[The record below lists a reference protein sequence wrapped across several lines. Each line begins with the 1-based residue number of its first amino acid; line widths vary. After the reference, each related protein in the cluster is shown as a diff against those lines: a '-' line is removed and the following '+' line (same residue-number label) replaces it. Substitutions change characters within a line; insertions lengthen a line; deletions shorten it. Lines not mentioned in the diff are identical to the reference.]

1 MNPKTEGQLD
11 LSDATGFAAPEGHA
25 LSVLP
30 PFIWPESRALLGM
43 AQYADSPPSKKCLA
57 SADLISG
64 VLVGVDDGSIEWL
77 TAFLKRDL
85 PCRICL
91 VLALPA
97 AGPTREEHL
106 RALHMLQASRTTHE
120 KKIDLR
126 LLPLNRSYDGDCER
140 FILPPTAIQAHES
153 TTGQTMMSVGSTG
166 DAGHD
171 PTILGSLN
179 MVFQPDATLRDEWRR
194 WFQFVF
200 ESAAPLTEDNVLIPH
215 LVPAKGDPEAAA
227 RWEAYLQS
235 CLSRKVASEQIPA
248 VDPKTGE
255 VIATTDGK
263 QVEPWDAG
271 ITELDPLAQVFQKVY
286 AEGWL
291 VTVDE
296 TTRIK
301 PLAIPLKATLMGQ
314 QSERIIGAV
323 TQKQSFTLKV
333 LDDDADKAMEK
344 FRKVTDLLNLLT
356 LPLSNGNRWL
366 PESARSLLE
375 KEVEARNIAGR
386 QALIKALGGKEAKDI
401 ASFIAARKESIRK
414 NVNEMYR
421 QLGQGDAV
429 PEDKFQEVL
438 REVEKRL
445 SGALNARV
453 TPRLVF
459 NRIAAPPL
467 AGKSPDENWSQ
478 PLSLI
483 SHAAKSLR
491 ESVSD
496 PYFIRQFSGLS
507 FGEKVFREVFNPFGD
522 QVATSQ
528 DQQHCK
534 DELRVI
540 EAILDSELPIKARCQ
555 MLWHLTQ
562 GMPHFYFETHFRI
575 SGDVPEWPEN
585 FVIITAY
592 ATTGRQWTDA
602 QNASADQQLECELES
617 SRLLICR
624 VTGFSP
630 ETGHAEPGWAAGMP
644 WQDACDLGVKYKQ
657 DAIYVVKNDDL
668 FVTFCD
674 KRRQLVPAGDFRDR
688 LNPADK

>member
-1 MNPKTEGQLD
+1 MNPKPEGQVH
-11 LSDATGFAAPEGHA
+11 LSDATDCTAPPGHA

-30 PFIWPESRALLGM
+30 PFIWPDARVLTGVA
-43 AQYADSPPSKKCLA
+43 AYHDSPPSKKCFE

-64 VLVGVDDGSIEWL
+64 VLVGVDDATIDWL
-77 TAFLKRDL
+77 TELLKRDL

-91 VLALPA
+91 VLVLPA

-106 RALHMLQASRTTHE
+106 RALHMLQASRTTDD
-120 KKIDLR
+120 KKLDLR
-126 LLPLNRSYDGDCER
+126 LLPINRSYDGDCER
-140 FILPPTAIQAHES
+140 FILPPTAIQANDS
-153 TTGQTMMSVGSTG
+153 KTGQTIMSVGSTG
-166 DAGHD
+166 DTGHD
-171 PTILGSLN
+171 QTILGSLN
-179 MVFQPDATLRDEWRR
+179 IVFQPDDTLRDEWRR
-194 WFQFVF
+194 WFQFVL
-200 ESAAPLTEDNVLIPH
+200 ESAAPLTEDNVRIPH

-235 CLSRKVASEQIPA
+235 CLSRTVASEQIPA

-255 VIATTDGK
+255 VIATADGK

-271 ITELDPLAQVFQKVY
+271 LTELDPLAQVFQKVY

-296 TTRIK
+296 ATRIK

-386 QALIKALGGKEAKDI
+386 QALVKALGGEETKDI

-429 PEDKFQEVL
+429 PEDKFQAVL
-438 REVEKRL
+438 QDVENRL
-445 SGALNARV
+445 KGALNARLA
-453 TPRLVF
+453 PRLVF
-459 NRIAAPPL
+459 NRIAAPTL

-483 SHAAKSLR
+483 SHAAETLRKS
-491 ESVSD
+491 VTD
-496 PYFIRQFSGLS
+496 PYFIRQFTGLS

-522 QVATSQ
+522 QVVTSQ

-534 DELRVI
+534 DDLRVI
-540 EAILDSELPIKARCQ
+540 DSILDSELPIKARCQ

-575 SGDVPEWPEN
+575 SDFVPEWPES
-585 FVIITAY
+585 FIIITAY

-602 QNASADQQLECELES
+602 QNASADRQLEHELKS
-617 SRLLICR
+617 TGLLVAR
-624 VTGFSP
+624 VTGYSP
-630 ETGHAEPGWAAGMP
+630 ETGHAEPGWAAGIS
-644 WQDACDLGVKYKQ
+644 WQEACDLGVKYKQ

-668 FVTFCD
+668 YVTFCD
-674 KRRQLVPAGDFRDR
+674 ERRTLVPIGAFRER
-688 LNPADK
+688 LTK